1 VEVSE
6 EALVQMFAMLTPHL
20 DERRKRLL
28 AGAQARALGRGGI
41 AAVARASGMSR
52 STVQSGVREV
62 NEGAEPSGRVR
73 RPGAGR
79 PRLIDKDPDLLLEL
93 DDLVSPE
100 ARGDPMSPLLWTAKS
115 TYQLANALAGKGF
128 TVSPNTVGDLLANM
142 GYSLQGTSKQKEGRQ
157 HVDRDAQF
165 AYINST
171 AGPFLAAGE
180 PVISVDTKK
189 KELVGEYSNA
199 GKEYQP
205 KAEPVRTLVHDFIDP
220 DMGKAIP
227 YGVYDMGA
235 NEGWV
240 SVGEDADTASFAV
253 ATIKRWWEQ
262 MGRPRYPEATKLLV
276 CADSGGSNGY
286 RLRAWKVELAKL
298 AKETGLEITVCHF
311 PPGTSKW
318 NKIEHRMFS
327 FITMN
332 WRGRPLVSYRTVVQL
347 IAGTTTKKG
356 LKIQADRD
364 EDYYPLGVKISN
376 RELAAVP
383 LTHHEFHG
391 EWNYTV
397 HSSQD

>member
-142 GYSLQGTSKQKEGRQ
+142 GYSLQDTSKQKEGRQ

-171 AGPFLAAGE
+171 AGSFLAAGE

>member
-1 VEVSE
+1 
-6 EALVQMFAMLTPHL
+6 MFATLAPHL
-20 DERRKRLL
+20 DERQKRLL

-41 AAVARASGMSR
+41 AAAARASGMSR
-52 STVQSGVREV
+52 STVQSGVRQV
-62 NEGAEPSGRVR
+62 DEGAEPTERVR
-73 RPGAGR
+73 RLGAGR
-79 PRLIDKDPDLLLEL
+79 PRLIDKDPNLLLEL

-100 ARGDPMSPLLWTAKS
+100 ARGDPISPLQWTAKS
-115 TYQLANALAGKGF
+115 TYQLADALTEKGF
-128 TVSPNTVGDLLANM
+128 AVSPNTVGDLLAGM
-142 GYSLQGTSKQKEGRQ
+142 GYSLQGTSKQKEGSQ

-165 AYINST
+165 GYINST
-171 AGPFLAAGE
+171 ASSFLTEGE

-240 SVGEDADTASFAV
+240 SVGEDADTAGFAV

-262 MGRPRYPEATKLLV
+262 MGRPRYPKATKLLI

-286 RLRAWKVELAKL
+286 RLRAFKVELAKL
-298 AKETGLEITVCHF
+298 AEETGLEITVCHF

-356 LKIQADRD
+356 LKIRADRD
-364 EDYYPLGVKISN
+364 EGYYPVGVKISN
-376 RELAAVP
+376 KELAAVP
-383 LTHHEFHG
+383 LTHHDFHG
-391 EWNYTV
+391 EWNYTI
-397 HSSQD
+397 HSSHD

>member
-1 VEVSE
+1 MSE
-6 EALVQMFAMLTPHL
+6 EALAQMFAKVTPHL
-20 DERRKRLL
+20 DERQNRLL
-28 AGAQARALGRGGI
+28 AGAQARALGRGGVV
-41 AAVARASGMSR
+41 AVARAADMSR
-52 STVQSGVREV
+52 STVQSGAREV
-62 NEGAEPSGRVR
+62 DEGAKPTDRVR

-79 PRLIDKDPDLLLEL
+79 PRLIDKDPNLMAEL

-100 ARGDPMSPLLWTAKS
+100 ARGDPVSPLQWTAKS
-115 TYQLANALAGKGF
+115 TYQLADALKEKGF
-128 TVSPNTVGDLLANM
+128 TISPTVVGELLANM

-165 AYINST
+165 GYINST
-171 AGPFLAAGE
+171 AGSFLAACE

-189 KELVGEYSNA
+189 KLLVGEYSNA

-205 KAEPVRTLVHDFIDP
+205 KGAPVRTLVHDFIDP

-240 SVGEDADTASFAV
+240 SVGEAADTASFAV

-262 MGRPRYPEATKLLV
+262 MGRPRYPQATKLLI
-276 CADSGGSNGY
+276 CADSGGSNG
-286 RLRAWKVELAKL
+286 RAWKVELAKL

-332 WRGRPLVSYRTVVQL
+332 WRGRPLVTYRTVVRL

-364 EDYYPLGVKISN
+364 EGYYPVGVKISN
-376 RELAAVP
+376 KELAAVP
-383 LTHHEFHG
+383 LARHEFHG
-391 EWNYTV
+391 EWNYTIR
-397 HSSQD
+397 SSAE

>member
-1 VEVSE
+1 MEVSE
-6 EALVQMFAMLTPHL
+6 EALAQMFAMLTPHL

-115 TYQLANALAGKGF
+115 TYQLADALAGKGF

-142 GYSLQGTSKQKEGRQ
+142 GYSLQGTSRQKEGRQ

-171 AGPFLAAGE
+171 AGSFLAAGE

-318 NKIEHRMFS
+318 NKC
-327 FITMN
+327 
-332 WRGRPLVSYRTVVQL
+332 
-347 IAGTTTKKG
+347 A
-356 LKIQADRD
+356 
-364 EDYYPLGVKISN
+364 
-376 RELAAVP
+376 
-383 LTHHEFHG
+383 
-391 EWNYTV
+391 
-397 HSSQD
+397 

>member
-1 VEVSE
+1 
-6 EALVQMFAMLTPHL
+6 
-20 DERRKRLL
+20 
-28 AGAQARALGRGGI
+28 
-41 AAVARASGMSR
+41 
-52 STVQSGVREV
+52 VRELD
-62 NEGAEPSGRVR
+62 EGAEPSGRVR

-79 PRLIDKDPDLLLEL
+79 PRLIDKDPGLLSEL
-93 DDLVSPE
+93 DDLVFPE
-100 ARGDPMSPLLWTAKS
+100 ARGDPMSPLQWTAKS
-115 TYQLANALAGKGF
+115 TYQLADALSEKGF
-128 TVSPNTVGDLLANM
+128 AVSPNTVGDLLAGM

-165 AYINST
+165 GYINST
-171 AGPFLAAGE
+171 AGSFLAAGE

-205 KAEPVRTLVHDFIDP
+205 KGEPVRTLVHDFIDP

-240 SVGEDADTASFAV
+240 SVGEDADTAGFAV

-262 MGRPRYPEATKLLV
+262 MGRPRYPEATKLLI

-364 EDYYPLGVKISN
+364 EGYYPVGVKISN
-376 RELAAVP
+376 KELAAVP

>member
-1 VEVSE
+1 
-6 EALVQMFAMLTPHL
+6 L
-20 DERRKRLL
+20 
-28 AGAQARALGRGGI
+28 
-41 AAVARASGMSR
+41 
-52 STVQSGVREV
+52 
-62 NEGAEPSGRVR
+62 
-73 RPGAGR
+73 
-79 PRLIDKDPDLLLEL
+79 
-93 DDLVSPE
+93 
-100 ARGDPMSPLLWTAKS
+100 
-115 TYQLANALAGKGF
+115 
-128 TVSPNTVGDLLANM
+128 
-142 GYSLQGTSKQKEGRQ
+142 
-157 HVDRDAQF
+157 
-165 AYINST
+165 T
-171 AGPFLAAGE
+171 AGSFLAAGE

-205 KAEPVRTLVHDFIDP
+205 NGEPVRTLVHDFIDP

-240 SVGEDADTASFAV
+240 SVGEDADTAAFAV
-253 ATIKRWWEQ
+253 ATVKRWWEQ
-262 MGRPRYPEATKLLV
+262 MGGHRYPKATRLLI
-276 CADSGGSNGY
+276 CADSGGSKGY

-298 AKETGLEITVCHF
+298 ANETGLEITVCHF

-364 EDYYPLGVKISN
+364 EGYYPLGVKISN
-376 RELAAVP
+376 KELAAVP

-397 HSSQD
+397 HSSHD

>member
-1 VEVSE
+1 MSE
-6 EALVQMFAMLTPHL
+6 EALAQMFAKLTPHL
-20 DERRKRLL
+20 DERQNRLL
-28 AGAQARALGRGGI
+28 AGAQARALGRGGVV
-41 AAVARASGMSR
+41 AVARAADMSR
-52 STVQSGVREV
+52 STVQSGAREV
-62 NEGAEPSGRVR
+62 DEGAKPTDRVR

-79 PRLIDKDPDLLLEL
+79 PRLIDKDPNLMAEL

-100 ARGDPMSPLLWTAKS
+100 ARGDPVSPLQWTAKS
-115 TYQLANALAGKGF
+115 TYQLADALKEKGF
-128 TVSPNTVGDLLANM
+128 TISPTVVGELLANM

-165 AYINST
+165 GYINST
-171 AGPFLAAGE
+171 AGSFLAACE

-189 KELVGEYSNA
+189 KLLVGEYSNA

-205 KAEPVRTLVHDFIDP
+205 KGAPVRTLVHDFIDP

-240 SVGEDADTASFAV
+240 SVGEAADTASFAV

-262 MGRPRYPEATKLLV
+262 MGRPRYPQATKLLI
-276 CADSGGSNGY
+276 CADSGGSNG
-286 RLRAWKVELAKL
+286 RAWKVELAKL

-332 WRGRPLVSYRTVVQL
+332 WRGRPLVTYRTVVRL

-364 EDYYPLGVKISN
+364 EGYYPVGVKISN
-376 RELAAVP
+376 KELAAVP
-383 LTHHEFHG
+383 LARHEFHG
-391 EWNYTV
+391 EWNYTIR
-397 HSSQD
+397 SSAE

>member
-6 EALVQMFAMLTPHL
+6 EALAQMFAKLTPHL
-20 DERRKRLL
+20 DERQNRLL
-28 AGAQARALGRGGI
+28 AGAQARALGRGGVV
-41 AAVARASGMSR
+41 AVARAADMSR
-52 STVQSGVREV
+52 STVQSGAREV
-62 NEGAEPSGRVR
+62 DEGAKPTDRVR

-79 PRLIDKDPDLLLEL
+79 PRLIDKDPNLMAEL

-100 ARGDPMSPLLWTAKS
+100 ARGDPVSPLQWTAKS
-115 TYQLANALAGKGF
+115 TYQLADALKEKGF
-128 TVSPNTVGDLLANM
+128 TISPTVVGELLANM

-165 AYINST
+165 GYINST
-171 AGPFLAAGE
+171 AGSFLAACE

-189 KELVGEYSNA
+189 KLLVGEYSNA

-205 KAEPVRTLVHDFIDP
+205 KGAPVRTLVHDFIDP

-240 SVGEDADTASFAV
+240 SVGEAADTASFAV

-262 MGRPRYPEATKLLV
+262 MGRPRYPQATKLLI
-276 CADSGGSNGY
+276 CADSGGSNG
-286 RLRAWKVELAKL
+286 RAWKVELAKL

-332 WRGRPLVSYRTVVQL
+332 WRGRPLVTYRTVVRL

-364 EDYYPLGVKISN
+364 EGYYPVGVKISN
-376 RELAAVP
+376 KELAAVP
-383 LTHHEFHG
+383 LARHEFHG
-391 EWNYTV
+391 EWNYTIR
-397 HSSQD
+397 SSAE

>member
-1 VEVSE
+1 MEVSE
-6 EALVQMFAMLTPHL
+6 GALAQIFATLTPHL

-52 STVQSGVREV
+52 STVQSGVRELD
-62 NEGAEPSGRVR
+62 EGAEPSGRVR

-100 ARGDPMSPLLWTAKS
+100 ARGDPMSPLQWTAKS
-115 TYQLANALAGKGF
+115 TYQLAGALAGKGF
-128 TVSPNTVGDLLANM
+128 AVSPNTVGDLLAGM

-165 AYINST
+165 GYINST
-171 AGPFLAAGE
+171 AGSFLAAGE

-205 KAEPVRTLVHDFIDP
+205 KGEPVRTLVHDFIDP

-240 SVGEDADTASFAV
+240 SVGEDADTAAFAV

-262 MGRPRYPEATKLLV
+262 MGRPRYPEATKLLI

-298 AKETGLEITVCHF
+298 AKETGSRDHRLPLPARHLEVEQDRA
-311 PPGTSKW
+311 PD
-318 NKIEHRMFS
+318 
-327 FITMN
+327 
-332 WRGRPLVSYRTVVQL
+332 VQL
-347 IAGTTTKKG
+347 HHHELERKAARLIPHRRP
-356 LKIQADRD
+356 ADRRHDD
-364 EDYYPLGVKISN
+364 EEGLEDPSRPRRGLLPAWGKDLQQGTCGRATHPPRVP
-376 RELAAVP
+376 RRVEL
-383 LTHHEFHG
+383 HG
-391 EWNYTV
+391 PPIT
-397 HSSQD
+397 

>member
-6 EALVQMFAMLTPHL
+6 GALAQIFATLTPHL

-52 STVQSGVREV
+52 STVQSGVRELD
-62 NEGAEPSGRVR
+62 EGAEPSGRVR

-142 GYSLQGTSKQKEGRQ
+142 GYSLQDTSKQKEGRQ

-171 AGPFLAAGE
+171 AGSFLAAGE

-298 AKETGLEITVCHF
+298 ANETGLEITVCHF

-364 EDYYPLGVKISN
+364 EGYYPVGVKISN
-376 RELAAVP
+376 KELAAVP

>member
-1 VEVSE
+1 MEVSE
-6 EALVQMFAMLTPHL
+6 EALAQMFAKLTPHL
-20 DERRKRLL
+20 DERQNRLL
-28 AGAQARALGRGGI
+28 AGAQARALGRGGVV
-41 AAVARASGMSR
+41 AVARAADMSR
-52 STVQSGVREV
+52 STVQSGAREV
-62 NEGAEPSGRVR
+62 DEGAKPTDRVR

-79 PRLIDKDPDLLLEL
+79 PRLIDKDPNLMAEL

-100 ARGDPMSPLLWTAKS
+100 ARGDPVSPLQWTAKS
-115 TYQLANALAGKGF
+115 TYQLADALKEKGF
-128 TVSPNTVGDLLANM
+128 TISPTVVGELLANM

-165 AYINST
+165 GYINST
-171 AGPFLAAGE
+171 AGSFLAACE
-180 PVISVDTKK
+180 PVIGVDTKK
-189 KELVGEYSNA
+189 KLLVGEYSNA

-205 KAEPVRTLVHDFIDP
+205 KGAPVRTLVHDFIDP

-240 SVGEDADTASFAV
+240 SVGEAADTASFAV

-262 MGRPRYPEATKLLV
+262 MGRPRYPQATKLLI
-276 CADSGGSNGY
+276 CADSGGSNG
-286 RLRAWKVELAKL
+286 RAWKVELAKL

-332 WRGRPLVSYRTVVQL
+332 WRGRPLVTYRTVVRL

-364 EDYYPLGVKISN
+364 EGYYPVGVKISN
-376 RELAAVP
+376 KELAAVP
-383 LTHHEFHG
+383 THHEFHG
-391 EWNYTV
+391 GWNYTV
-397 HSSQD
+397 HSWQDQ

>member
-1 VEVSE
+1 VEVGE
-6 EALVQMFAMLTPHL
+6 EALAEMFATLAPHL
-20 DERRKRLL
+20 GERQKRLL

-41 AAVARASGMSR
+41 AAVARSSGMSR

-62 NEGAEPSGRVR
+62 DEGAEPSGRVR

-100 ARGDPMSPLLWTAKS
+100 ARGDPMSPLQWTAKS
-115 TYQLANALAGKGF
+115 TYQLADLSEKGF
-128 TVSPNTVGDLLANM
+128 AVSPSTVGDLLSGM
-142 GYSLQGTSKQKEGRQ
+142 GYSLQGTSKQKDGSQ

-165 AYINST
+165 GYINST
-171 AGPFLAAGE
+171 AGSFLAEGE

-205 KAEPVRTLVHDFIDP
+205 KGEPVRTLVHDFIDP

-240 SVGEDADTASFAV
+240 SVGEDADTAAFAV

-262 MGRPRYPEATKLLV
+262 MGRHRYPEATKLLI

-298 AKETGLEITVCHF
+298 AEETGLEITVCHF
-311 PPGTSKW
+311 PAGTSKW

-356 LKIQADRD
+356 LKFQADRD
-364 EDYYPLGVKISN
+364 ESYYPTGVKISKK
-376 RELAAVP
+376 ELDAVP
-383 LTHHEFHG
+383 LTRHEFHG

-397 HSSQD
+397 HSSPD

>member
-1 VEVSE
+1 
-6 EALVQMFAMLTPHL
+6 MFATLTPHL
-20 DERRKRLL
+20 DERQNRLL
-28 AGAQARALGRGGI
+28 AGAQARALGRGGVV
-41 AAVARASGMSR
+41 AVARAAGMSR
-52 STVQSGVREV
+52 STVQTGAREV
-62 NEGAEPSGRVR
+62 DEGAKPTDRVR

-79 PRLIDKDPDLLLEL
+79 PRLIDKDPDLMLAL

-115 TYQLANALAGKGF
+115 TYQLADALGEKGF
-128 TVSPNTVGDLLANM
+128 TISPTVVGELLAGM
-142 GYSLQGTSKQKEGRQ
+142 GYSLQGTSKQKVGRQ

-165 AYINST
+165 GYLNST
-171 AGPFLAAGE
+171 AGSFLAAGE

-189 KELVGEYSNA
+189 KLLVGEYSNA
-199 GKEYQP
+199 GKEHQT
-205 KAEPVRTLVHDFIDP
+205 KGEPVRTLVHDFIDP

-240 SVGEDADTASFAV
+240 SVGEDADTVDFAV
-253 ATIKRWWEQ
+253 AMIKRWWEQ

-286 RLRAWKVELAKL
+286 RLRALKVELAKL
-298 AKETGLEITVCHF
+298 AQETGLEITVCHF

-332 WRGRPLVSYRTVVQL
+332 WRGRPLVTYRTVVQL
-347 IAGTTTKKG
+347 IAGTTKG
-356 LKIQADRD
+356 LKIRADRD
-364 EDYYPLGVKISN
+364 EGYYPLGVKISN
-376 RELAAVP
+376 KELAAVP
-383 LTHHEFHG
+383 LARHEFHG
-391 EWNYTV
+391 EWNYTIRP
-397 HSSQD
+397 STE